1 MSKLLPELSEWINRV
16 GALPAWIID
25 FGIKGGALAM
35 LFLFVLLAM
44 RKASASA
51 KSVALQIAM
60 VALLLLPML
69 TLILPSWTIQYSK
82 PNNTLSPVTPSAQA
96 PVPTI
101 ESVLPPVIDVAEL
114 PQRSVPATSPAVNM
128 GTWIAGLWALG
139 CLLVLARLAAS
150 WLGVSLLGSRSTKID
165 KGPLIDS
172 LNRQKAKLGLSRKV
186 ILLISAR
193 RSMPMTWG
201 TFRPRILLPEAAED
215 WSREQLDTVLLHE
228 LAHIRRAD
236 CLAQC
241 ISQLACAV
249 HWFNPL
255 VWVGA
260 WRQGAESERATDDL
274 VIASGTRPS
283 EYAKTL
289 LEIVA
294 AVDTAQAPSLAAV
307 AMARARTVEK
317 RIRTVLDSSVNRKR
331 PTIGWIVSGI
341 LLAGMLLAPL
351 AMVEA
356 DEENGS
362 PVPVVDDAD
371 SDPTTLLERL
381 DGNLAGSSRLREVPP
396 QPAVPTEMDYNL
408 IQIQLAVLEP
418 LQGAECISEAIYGLG
433 IKNDRL
439 QTLLRDRLEAMNK
452 MEELQRNG
460 LGDQHPESVRVRD
473 RVELLSSTLDKEA
486 STLIRS
492 LQTRLELVQ
501 QNSRA
506 ASRIRVATPISGIVK
521 SVAAKQG
528 QEVDAG
534 EILLQLDPS
543 ESDGKISL
551 LKQELTYA
559 QQSLALKME
568 AVEAATTLF
577 DRAQKAR
584 AKGVSLQSVVGEAQK
599 ELRQARSAALLGES
613 ELKTAELRLNLAEK
627 ERERLTIRAPMKGR
641 ILDILCHPGEYVS
654 PSSPVVFLEKSSTP
668 EH

>member
-1 MSKLLPELSEWINRV
+1 
-16 GALPAWIID
+16 
-25 FGIKGGALAM
+25 
-35 LFLFVLLAM
+35 
-44 RKASASA
+44 
-51 KSVALQIAM
+51 
-60 VALLLLPML
+60 
-69 TLILPSWTIQYSK
+69 
-82 PNNTLSPVTPSAQA
+82 
-96 PVPTI
+96 
-101 ESVLPPVIDVAEL
+101 
-114 PQRSVPATSPAVNM
+114 
-128 GTWIAGLWALG
+128 
-139 CLLVLARLAAS
+139 
-150 WLGVSLLGSRSTKID
+150 
-165 KGPLIDS
+165 
-172 LNRQKAKLGLSRKV
+172 
-186 ILLISAR
+186 
-193 RSMPMTWG
+193 MPMTWG

-260 WRQGAESERATDDL
+260 WRQGAEGERATGDL

-317 RIRTVLDSSVNRKR
+317 RILTVLDSSVNRKK
-331 PTIGWIVSGI
+331 PTVGWIVSGI
-341 LLAGMLLAPL
+341 FLAAMLVVPL

-362 PVPVVDDAD
+362 PVPVDDDAD
-371 SDPTTLLERL
+371 SDSTTLLEHW
-381 DGNLAGSSRLREVPP
+381 DGNLTGSSTLRGFDFREVPP
-396 QPAVPTEMDYNL
+396 QPAVPTEMDHNL

-452 MEELQRNG
+452 VEELKTSG
-460 LGDQHPESVRVRD
+460 LGDQHPSLISAREQ
-473 RVELLSSTLDKEA
+473 VEHLSSRLDKEA
-486 STLIRS
+486 SALIRS
-492 LQTRLELVQ
+492 LHTRLELVQ

-506 ASRIRVATPISGIVK
+506 ASQIRVATPIPGIVK
-521 SVAAKQG
+521 SVAAKRG

-551 LKQELTYA
+551 IKQELTYA

-599 ELRQARSAALLGES
+599 ELRQAKSTALLAES